1 MSQQQTQKGKLK
13 ARLLLVESH
22 VVVRQGITALINQ
35 EPDLLVCGGVSATP
49 TALDSIPN
57 LKPDLVL
64 SDITLKN
71 GNGLEMI
78 KIITAQYNK
87 LPVLVVTMHDERLY
101 AEIALRSGAMGYI
114 MKEEPIE
121 KLLLA
126 IRRVLSGKI
135 YLSENASHQIIRQQ
149 IRGTGKSRSSPEEL
163 LSDRE
168 LQVFQMIGQW
178 CRTSQIAR
186 ELHLSVKTVQYYRE
200 KIKEKLHLPEAS
212 DLTRFATECARA
224 RPLPTPANVNHD
236 AFTPF
241 PLPAGRP
248 HELGAISNGH

>member
-168 LQVFQMIGQW
+168 LQVFQMIGQ
-178 CRTSQIAR
+178 R
-186 ELHLSVKTVQYYRE
+186 H
-200 KIKEKLHLPEAS
+200 
-212 DLTRFATECARA
+212 
-224 RPLPTPANVNHD
+224 
-236 AFTPF
+236 
-241 PLPAGRP
+241 
-248 HELGAISNGH
+248 